1 MKMHDGELGIDAGL
15 VRRLLAAQFPGL
27 AGLPVREVAS
37 TGTVN
42 AIYRIGG
49 ELYAR
54 LPRLPSWAADLETEQ
69 AWLPRLAQAVSL
81 TVPLPVAQGRPAA
94 EFPFGWAIYRWI
106 DGQPYAD
113 DLVTDE
119 VQAAGDL
126 AAFVTELRAIPPVPG
141 APRGGRRP
149 LAELDTATRENI
161 VAAGRDIDTG
171 AALAAWDRALTA
183 PAFAGTA
190 AWVHADL
197 LRPNLLVCGGR
208 LRAVLDFGSAGVGD
222 PAADV
227 IAAWSV
233 FGPAGRAAY
242 RAALAVDD
250 GTWGRACGF
259 ALTQAAAIIPYYR
272 QTNPQ
277 FVTLARR
284 TIGEILADD
293 GG

>member
-1 MKMHDGELGIDAGL
+1 MKMHDGELGIDAGV

-42 AIYRIGG
+42 AIYRIGD

-69 AWLPRLAQAVSL
+69 AWLPRLARGLSL
-81 TVPLPVAQGRPAA
+81 AIPVPVAQGRPAA

-106 DGQPYAD
+106 DGRPYAD
-113 DLVTDE
+113 DLVADE

-126 AAFVTELRAIPPVPG
+126 AAFVTELRAIPPAPG

-149 LAELDTATRENI
+149 LAELDAGTRGNLE
-161 VAAGRDIDTG
+161 ASRAEIDAG
-171 AALAAWDRALTA
+171 AALAAWDRALAA
-183 PAFAGTA
+183 PAFAGA
-190 AWVHADL
+190 PVWVHADL
-197 LRPNLLVCGGR
+197 LRPNLLVGGGR

-250 GTWGRACGF
+250 GTWGRARGF

-272 QTNPQ
+272 QTNPE
-277 FVTLARR
+277 FVTLACR
-284 TIGEILADD
+284 TVGQVLADA
-293 GG
+293 GT